1 MVEGVLE
8 TEEAAYSP
16 STQRAAISDG
26 AVVQGA
32 VSMAGVVVMVLRPVV
47 ETRMTKATVVK
58 VTVII

>member
-16 STQRAAISDG
+16 STQRAAIDG